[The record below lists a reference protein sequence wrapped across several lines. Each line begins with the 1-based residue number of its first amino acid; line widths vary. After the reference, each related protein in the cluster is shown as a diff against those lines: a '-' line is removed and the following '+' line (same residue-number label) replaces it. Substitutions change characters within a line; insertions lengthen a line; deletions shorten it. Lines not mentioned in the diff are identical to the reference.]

1 MIHPCLIP
9 SAPRRTYESAY
20 LSLGVERGDRVVTY
34 MPMTPEALIGMYA
47 CARIGAVHSVVFGGF
62 APNELAVRIDDARPK
77 VVLTASCGIEV
88 RRIVPYQL
96 LLDQALAI
104 ASHAPSKCVVLQRD
118 VHRCTLTAGRDL
130 DWHYTMRDATPVGLV
145 SNFKQ
150 VAVVTR
156 LPKTRSGKVLRKT
169 MRTIADG
176 EPYSVPPT
184 IDDPATLDEIAAA
197 LRTLGLAHAS
207 TTNIG

>member
-9 SAPRRTYESAY
+9 SAPRQTYESAY

-34 MPMTPEALIGMYA
+34 IMYA

-88 RRIVPYQL
+88 QRIVPYQL

-104 ASHAPSKCVVLQRD
+104 
-118 VHRCTLTAGRDL
+118 
-130 DWHYTMRDATPVGLV
+130 ATPVGLV

-156 LPKTRSGKVLRKT
+156 LPRTRSGKVLRKT